1 MKVTIQ
7 SDELQKKLSF
17 VSHAISTRSQLPIL
31 LHVLLEAKDGKLQ
44 LSATD
49 LEIGIETSLPA
60 TIEEEGSI
68 TIPAKLFL
76 ELVNSLPADKVVLQ
90 TKGTTVEVI
99 CRRVKSNLAGLSH
112 EEFPTLFEDRGEPVI
127 TLAQENIRKYFSRV
141 CFAAS
146 TDTTRPALSGILLQ
160 KKEEGY
166 LLVATDGYR
175 LSLQKNISI
184 EENAAKADEQPILIP
199 ARVIREVL
207 SEKGSESTSIFISRQ
222 NNQVLFEHAES
233 LLIGRLIEAEY
244 PKYQKIIPA
253 DFSTKIFFDRD
264 EMQKAIKTCAI
275 FARETA
281 NIIKL
286 SIKKDAVV
294 VSANTPS
301 VGDNVVE
308 VESKLEG
315 EENEIAF
322 NARYLLDLFANIEA
336 EQMSFEMTGPL
347 NSGVFR
353 IANDPSFLH
362 LIMPI
367 RTQG

>member
-1 MKVTIQ
+1 MKVTI
-7 SDELQKKLSF
+7 SSNELQKKLSF

-31 LHVLLEAKDGKLQ
+31 LHVLLEAKDGKLK

-49 LEIGIETSLPA
+49 LEIGIETSLSA
-60 TIEEEGSI
+60 TIEEAGSI
-68 TIPAKLFL
+68 TLPAKLFL
-76 ELVNSLPADKVVLQ
+76 ELVNSLPADNVTLE
-90 TKGTTVEVI
+90 TKGTTVEVT
-99 CRRVKSNLAGLSH
+99 CRRVKSNLAGLSA
-112 EEFPTLFEDRGEPVI
+112 EEFPTLFEDKGEPVV
-127 TLAQENIRKYFSRV
+127 TLSQEYIKTYFSRV

-146 TDTTRPALSGILLQ
+146 SDTTRPALSGILLQ
-160 KKEEGY
+160 KQEDGF
-166 LLVATDGYR
+166 LIVATDGYR
-175 LSLQKNISI
+175 LSLQKNIPV
-184 EENAAKADEQPILIP
+184 EEAADIDDKPILIP

-207 SEKGSESTSIFISRQ
+207 SEKGSEPISIFISRQ
-222 NNQVLFEHAES
+222 NNQVLFQQEDS
-233 LLIGRLIEAEY
+233 MIIGRLIEANY
-244 PKYQKIIPA
+244 PPYKKIIPA
-253 DFSTKIFFDRD
+253 DFSTKVTFDRE

-286 SIKKDAVV
+286 SIKKDAVI

-308 VESKLEG
+308 VEAQLDG

-322 NARYLLDLFANIEA
+322 NSRYLLDAFANIDA

-347 NSGVFR
+347 NSGVFK
-353 IANDPSFLH
+353 IANDESFLH